1 MGNCKCESCIYT
13 HKIMAIAAKQADP
26 KDKKEIEDL
35 WQKMALCEDDN
46 GMYNGRW
53 LTVKPIIHLLE
64 LEHFQSK
71 AHPIRKTGH
80 EKCEMC
86 GLLENVF

>member
-13 HKIMAIAAKQADP
+13 HKIMAIAAKQNDP

-35 WQKMALCEDDN
+35 WQRMALCEDDN

-53 LTVKPIIHLLE
+53 QTFKPILHLLE
-64 LEHFQSK
+64 KEHFK
-71 AHPIRKTGH
+71 KGREIRKDGH
-80 EKCEMC
+80 ETCEMC